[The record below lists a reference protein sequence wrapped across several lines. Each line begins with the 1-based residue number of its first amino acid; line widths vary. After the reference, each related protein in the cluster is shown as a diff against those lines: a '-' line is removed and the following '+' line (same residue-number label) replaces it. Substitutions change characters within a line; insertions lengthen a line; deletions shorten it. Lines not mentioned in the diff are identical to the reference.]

1 MYEETIIHL
10 ATAYLNTNYIS
21 VEDICNCLW
30 YGPSDTKHNGKILKT
45 MEEALT
51 PMRET
56 RFEDYIDK
64 WERTEDDLE
73 LAAKL
78 VTKRIEQ
85 ICSNIYRK
93 RWL

>member
-10 ATAYLNTNYIS
+10 ALAYLNTNYIS

-30 YGPSDTKHNGKILKT
+30 YGPSDTEHNGEILKT

-51 PMRET
+51 PMRDW
-56 RFEDYIDK
+56 RFQDLADH
-64 WERTEDDLE
+64 DDLDDWDLE
-73 LAAKL
+73 VAAKL

-85 ICSNIYRK
+85 IRSDIYRK
-93 RWL
+93 RWI